1 MRNVPFAVGQVWKDR
16 SGSLW
21 EIISLASPGNWF
33 YFTAAHCSSDAKAR
47 FNANGY
53 YFNDGN
59 TSSNDLIECVSHNV
73 TPSIKKLLNFWE
85 ARQAAKAGKK
95 VKIVGQEVGKDGG
108 LNWEM
113 WQFVNGWS
121 ERELDAQWEIVE
133 ETKQQTYYLNVYKS
147 GVSSSYI
154 TIAEANRHNNV
165 GNTGDRLYIMAVTV
179 DENGKLIS
187 ARNV

>member
-21 EIISLASPGNWF
+21 EIVSLASPGNWF

-59 TSSNDLIECVSHNV
+59 TSSNDLVECVSHNV

-85 ARQAAKAGKK
+85 AREAAKQGKT
-95 VKIVGQEVGKDGG
+95 VKCWKGKWCNTYPAETFFSISNWTTDKIDGK
-108 LNWEM
+108 
-113 WQFVNGWS
+113 
-121 ERELDAQWEIVE
+121 WEIVE
-133 ETKQQTYYLNVYKS
+133 EPKTFTQYVVPHKDGLSTAFDTEEKAKKYQSICNGLSIIVITY
-147 GVSSSYI
+147 
-154 TIAEANRHNNV
+154 
-165 GNTGDRLYIMAVTV
+165 

-187 ARNV
+187 AGNV